1 MKSVSEQ
8 KKFSLFV
15 GDEKIGG
22 WLKTGE
28 KNYAG
33 I

>member
-8 KKFSLFV
+8 KKISLIV
-15 GDEKIGG
+15 GDEKIGD

-28 KNYAG
+28 KN
-33 I
+33 